1 MYARAILLFLLL
13 AILAVFFNID
23 LKSQY
28 LLSLVLEE
36 PPKGN
41 DETKVTTGPSFPLVL
56 HVSETA
62 LTGARLYGI
71 TQSPFKVLI
80 PLPNKSPIVRVFRS
94 NKVYCFVQKQYRKRT
109 GEKLELAKNWDKYDV
124 AKTSVWTP
132 NIYEVNGVAARID
145 QLNEVAI
152 LKEMKDEGIGFYA
165 THDVNSMPFGEA
177 LVASFFERFPRWFHD
192 FRAKDEY
199 RSVRYGGGKMEMA
212 PHWDPSWQ
220 IIVQLSG
227 KRVLYLL
234 HPSCNVPVETR
245 DKRWDFRQACKVSIR
260 LEKVKC
266 RHHKP
271 FRIVLT
277 PGKLVYIP
285 KKWYHSINVEDR
297 IPWVSYVHRPSC
309 DRQIKGCE

>member
-1 MYARAILLFLLL
+1 MAPETEKTLNKI
-13 AILAVFFNID
+13 NIND
-23 LKSQY
+23 SSTRRPSLK
-28 LLSLVLEE
+28 
-36 PPKGN
+36 
-41 DETKVTTGPSFPLVL
+41 
-56 HVSETA
+56 
-62 LTGARLYGI
+62 
-71 TQSPFKVLI
+71 
-80 PLPNKSPIVRVFRS
+80 
-94 NKVYCFVQKQYRKRT
+94 
-109 GEKLELAKNWDKYDV
+109 
-124 AKTSVWTP
+124 
-132 NIYEVNGVAARID
+132 
-145 QLNEVAI
+145 
-152 LKEMKDEGIGFYA
+152 
-165 THDVNSMPFGEA
+165 
-177 LVASFFERFPRWFHD
+177 
-192 FRAKDEY
+192 AKDEY

-227 KRVLYLL
+227 RRVLYLL

-245 DKRWDFRQACKVSIR
+245 DKRWDFRQACKVNIR